1 MLEVEKVVEKSN
13 SFITTFYFNY
23 LRIYTRGIATT
34 NQTSKD
40 GGGGGGGG
48 GFFFFVNIVEGLKPS
63 TAFTKTFPFGYCFVL
78 ATQLHTF

>member
-13 SFITTFYFNY
+13 SFITTLYFNY
-23 LRIYTRGIATT
+23 LGIYTRGVATT

-40 GGGGGGGG
+40 GE
-48 GFFFFVNIVEGLKPS
+48 GFFCSFVNIVEGLKLS
-63 TAFTKTFPFGYCFVL
+63 TAFTKTFPFRYCFVL

>member
-13 SFITTFYFNY
+13 SFITTLYFNY
-23 LRIYTRGIATT
+23 LGIYTRGVATT

-48 GFFFFVNIVEGLKPS
+48 FFCFFVNIVEGLKLS
-63 TAFTKTFPFGYCFVL
+63 TAFTRTFPFGYCFVL

>member
-13 SFITTFYFNY
+13 SFITTLYFNY
-23 LRIYTRGIATT
+23 LGIYTRGVATT

-40 GGGGGGGG
+40 GEGGGE
-48 GFFFFVNIVEGLKPS
+48 GFFCSFVNIVEGLKLS
-63 TAFTKTFPFGYCFVL
+63 TAFTKTFPFRYCFVL

>member
-13 SFITTFYFNY
+13 SFITTLYFNY
-23 LRIYTRGIATT
+23 LGIYTRGVATT

-40 GGGGGGGG
+40 GGE
-48 GFFFFVNIVEGLKPS
+48 GFFCSFVNIVEDLKLS
-63 TAFTKTFPFGYCFVL
+63 TAFTRTFPFGYCFVL

>member
-13 SFITTFYFNY
+13 SFITTLYFNY
-23 LRIYTRGIATT
+23 LGIYTCGVATK

-40 GGGGGGGG
+40 GEGGGEGV
-48 GFFFFVNIVEGLKPS
+48 FCSFVNIVEGLKLS

>member
-13 SFITTFYFNY
+13 SFITTLYFNY
-23 LRIYTRGIATT
+23 LGIYTRGVATT

-40 GGGGGGGG
+40 GGE
-48 GFFFFVNIVEGLKPS
+48 GFFCSFVNIVEGLKPS

>member
-13 SFITTFYFNY
+13 SFITTLYFNY
-23 LRIYTRGIATT
+23 LGIYTRGVATT

-40 GGGGGGGG
+40 GGE
-48 GFFFFVNIVEGLKPS
+48 GFFCSFVNIVEGLKLS
-63 TAFTKTFPFGYCFVL
+63 TAFTKTFPFRYCFVL

>member
-13 SFITTFYFNY
+13 SFITTLYFNY
-23 LRIYTRGIATT
+23 LGIYTRGVATT

-48 GFFFFVNIVEGLKPS
+48 FFIFLIYFK
-63 TAFTKTFPFGYCFVL
+63 A
-78 ATQLHTF
+78 

>member
-13 SFITTFYFNY
+13 SFITTLYFNY
-23 LRIYTRGIATT
+23 LGIYTRGVATT

-40 GGGGGGGG
+40 GGRGGE
-48 GFFFFVNIVEGLKPS
+48 GFFCSFVNIVEGLKLS
-63 TAFTKTFPFGYCFVL
+63 TAFTKTFPFRYCFVL